1 MLLTWRYAHVVR
13 RPVAEPGTSYDEAG
27 LTSAG
32 GEPGPTG
39 RRQTVIP
46 RFSHTSAT
54 SMPTF

>member
-13 RPVAEPGTSYDEAG
+13 RPVAEPGTSYDEASVADPG
-27 LTSAG
+27 R
-32 GEPGPTG
+32 EPGATG

-46 RFSHTSAT
+46 RFSHTSPT